1 MGIRLYN
8 TMGREIQD
16 FIPINEG
23 RVGMYT
29 CGPTVYSYAHIGNL
43 RTFIFEDILKRTFE
57 YFGYSVKHVMNVTDV
72 GHLTDDADEGEDKIL
87 KSAKEA
93 GKTVWEIADFYT
105 KAFFND
111 IALLNIETPSVIC
124 KATDHIEDMIKLI
137 KRIEKN
143 GFTYESGGNLYFD
156 VLKFPDYG
164 KLALL
169 KLEDLKAGARIAV
182 DEKKKNP
189 HDFVLWFTKSKFEHQ
204 AMMWDSPWGRGYPGW
219 HIECSA
225 MSMKYLGDH
234 FDIHCGGMDLIPVHH
249 TNEIAQSE
257 AATGKKWV
265 NYWLHGEFL
274 VLKKAKMSKSKGN
287 FLTLSTLK
295 EKGYDPLD
303 YRYFCL
309 GAHYRSQLQF
319 GFEAMDSAKSGRRGL
334 MDRVARI
341 REEFQKQAE
350 KKADFADVEKAN
362 NYLKSFE
369 ENISQ
374 DLNVPKAL
382 AALWNITKDSS
393 IPASAKYPVILRMD
407 RVLGLKLDTAE
418 LEKVDLSNDIKA
430 LVEEREQ
437 ARKKKDYKRADEIRN
452 ILSERGIILEDTPQG
467 VKWRKK

>member
-1 MGIRLYN
+1 
-8 TMGREIQD
+8 
-16 FIPINEG
+16 
-23 RVGMYT
+23 
-29 CGPTVYSYAHIGNL
+29 
-43 RTFIFEDILKRTFE
+43 
-57 YFGYSVKHVMNVTDV
+57 
-72 GHLTDDADEGEDKIL
+72 
-87 KSAKEA
+87 
-93 GKTVWEIADFYT
+93 
-105 KAFFND
+105 
-111 IALLNIETPSVIC
+111 
-124 KATDHIEDMIKLI
+124 
-137 KRIEKN
+137 
-143 GFTYESGGNLYFD
+143 
-156 VLKFPDYG
+156 
-164 KLALL
+164 
-169 KLEDLKAGARIAV
+169 
-182 DEKKKNP
+182 
-189 HDFVLWFTKSKFEHQ
+189 
-204 AMMWDSPWGRGYPGW
+204 
-219 HIECSA
+219 
-225 MSMKYLGDH
+225 
-234 FDIHCGGMDLIPVHH
+234 
-249 TNEIAQSE
+249 
-257 AATGKKWV
+257 
-265 NYWLHGEFL
+265 
-274 VLKKAKMSKSKGN
+274 
-287 FLTLSTLK
+287 LSTLK